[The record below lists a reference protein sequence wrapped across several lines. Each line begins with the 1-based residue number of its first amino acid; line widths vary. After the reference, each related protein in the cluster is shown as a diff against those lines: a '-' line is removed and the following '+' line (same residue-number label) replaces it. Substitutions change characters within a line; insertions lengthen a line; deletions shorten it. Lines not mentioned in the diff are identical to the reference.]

1 MKEKFLLRVKYKI
14 IAIMMMAITIRRV
27 DLSTKR
33 RRLTKSDKSN
43 FILIILIRKEQV
55 IRVIIGKS
63 FDNFL

>member
-33 RRLTKSDKSN
+33 RLTKSDKST